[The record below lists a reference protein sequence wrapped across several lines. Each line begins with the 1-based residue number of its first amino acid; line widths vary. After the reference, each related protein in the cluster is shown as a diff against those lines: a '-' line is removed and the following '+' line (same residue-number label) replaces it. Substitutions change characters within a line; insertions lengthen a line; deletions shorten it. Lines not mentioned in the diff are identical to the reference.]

1 MRCNKCNVDLPEN
14 YNRCPLCGAEP
25 EKSEA
30 KLKNLNAVP
39 YPDTPISESEKPQI
53 IKTNFTL
60 EKIKAYFN
68 L

>member
-14 YNRCPLCGAEP
+14 YKRCPLCGAEP
-25 EKSEA
+25 ENSEA

-39 YPDTPISESEKPQI
+39 YPDTPLTENEKPKK
-53 IKTNFTL
+53 IKTKFSAK
-60 EKIKAYFN
+60 KIKAYFN